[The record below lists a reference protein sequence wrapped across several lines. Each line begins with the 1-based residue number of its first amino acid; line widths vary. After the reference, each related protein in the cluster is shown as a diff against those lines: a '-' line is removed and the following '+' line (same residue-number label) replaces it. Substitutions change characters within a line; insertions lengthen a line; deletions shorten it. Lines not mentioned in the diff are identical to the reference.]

1 MNATFGD
8 VTVAIGDRRVAE
20 VELHRPPANY
30 FDAALLGGVVDAI
43 AWAEAQG
50 SRAVVLCS
58 EGRHF
63 CAGLDFGRPTAA
75 EPEALH
81 GLYQRAEALVSGPLP
96 VVVAI
101 QGAAIGGGLG
111 LALVGDFRVGSP
123 DSRFAANFARL
134 GFHQGFGISTTL
146 PRAVGPQMA
155 LELLVTGRR
164 IDGTEALRIG
174 LVRPTGRRPTGRRPR
189 TGGRD
194 RRVGTAG
201 RAGHSG
207 HPAAGSARGVRRRRA
222 GRGGRADGAHGD
234 PRLRRRGGGVTR
246 AAAAPLHRSVA
257 ATVGGGRGAVGRSLR
272 RRPGRRP
279 ARPGWPH

>member
-174 LVRPTGRRPTGRRPR
+174 LV
-189 TGGRD
+189 D
-194 RRVGTAG
+194 RLG
-201 RAGHSG
+201 
-207 HPAAGSARGVRRRRA
+207 
-222 GRGGRADGAHGD
+222 GD
-234 PRLRRRGGGVTR
+234 PRAVAHGLAAEIAESAPLAVRAIRATLRRDLHEAFT
-246 AAAAPLHRSVA
+246 AAVRDEAAEQMALMETLDFAEGVA
-257 ATVGGGRGAVGRSLR
+257 ASLE
-272 RRPGRRP
+272 RRPPHFTGR
-279 ARPGWPH
+279 